1 MTVGG
6 PGGGLAGLAPPFQ
19 PVISVVAAVTDGDEH
34 LGETIGSILDQTE
47 REFELVLF
55 DNASR
60 DATHEIM
67 RSFTD
72 PRIRVARTGER
83 LPRSEARNRALQL
96 CQAPLVKTVVDGDLL
111 HPRCL
116 ELQSQP
122 LLDDPGLALVASRR
136 HVVDDRSRVLVPR
149 RGLNGLIGTRSGDE
163 VARKI
168 VRSRANLIGDA
179 CNVLFRRESFA
190 AAGGWRGR
198 RDELLDLDCWLR
210 LLHHGDFLG
219 RPEPLA
225 ADRMN
230 GTEGQPGYADRVAGE
245 HHAIVAE
252 LSGSE
257 AYQVRFSDRAL
268 GALTAPV
275 GAVRRVGLGVVA
287 ARSAR
292 RAEKEQARELADA

>member
-1 MTVGG
+1 MSIGTLGG
-6 PGGGLAGLAPPFQ
+6 PPPAFQ
-19 PVISVVAAVTDGDEH
+19 PTISVVAAVTDGDDH
-34 LGETIGSILDQTE
+34 LGETISSVLDQTE
-47 REFELVLF
+47 RDFELVLF

-60 DATHEIM
+60 DATYEVM
-67 RSFTD
+67 RSFSD
-72 PRIRVARTGER
+72 PRIRIARTGER
-83 LPRSEARNRALQL
+83 LPRSDARNRALSY
-96 CQAPLVKTVVDGDLL
+96 CQAPLVKTVTDGDLL

-116 ELQSQP
+116 ELQAQP
-122 LLDDPGLALVASRR
+122 LLDDPGLAIVAARR

-225 ADRMN
+225 AVRMN
-230 GTEGQPGYADRVAGE
+230 GVPDQPGYADRVRGE

-252 LSGSE
+252 LTDSP
-257 AYQVRFSDRAL
+257 AYQVRTVDRVL
-268 GALTAPV
+268 GAATAPL
-275 GAVRRVGLGVVA
+275 GGLRRVGLGVIASRSA
-287 ARSAR
+287 ARVERERAKESA
-292 RAEKEQARELADA
+292 QV

>member
-1 MTVGG
+1 
-6 PGGGLAGLAPPFQ
+6 
-19 PVISVVAAVTDGDEH
+19 
-34 LGETIGSILDQTE
+34 
-47 REFELVLF
+47 
-55 DNASR
+55 
-60 DATHEIM
+60 M
-67 RSFTD
+67 RSFSD

-83 LPRSEARNRALQL
+83 LARSEARNRALQL
-96 CQAPLVKTVVDGDLL
+96 CQAPFVKTVVDGDLL

-122 LLDDPGLALVASRR
+122 LLDDPGLAIVAARR

-225 ADRMN
+225 AVRMN
-230 GTEGQPGYADRVAGE
+230 SSPGQPGYADRVRGE

-252 LSGSE
+252 LTDSPT
-257 AYQVRFSDRAL
+257 YQVRAIDRAL
-268 GALTAPV
+268 GAMTAPV
-275 GAVRRVGLGVVA
+275 GAVRRAGLGVIA
-287 ARSAR
+287 ARSAKR
-292 RAEKEQARELADA
+292 SEKERAKELADA